1 MEFVRVTEA
10 AAIACGRSV
19 GRGDKNGADQL
30 AVDAMRRMFDTV
42 NISGTVVIGEGE
54 MDEAPML
61 YIGEKVGGGGPE
73 VDIAVDPVEG
83 TNLVAKGQPGAI
95 AVIAI
100 APRGCLL
107 HAPDMYMDKIAVGPR
122 AKGCI
127 DIDAP
132 VGENLARVA
141 KALDREIKDLTVVC
155 LDRERHQGIIDG
167 VRQAGARI
175 KLITDGDVDPIINA
189 GIEGTGVHMYIGKGG
204 APEGV
209 LAATGLKCLGGDM
222 QARLCPENDEEV
234 ARCLKMGIGDINRVL
249 TLDDL
254 VKGDDCMFTST
265 AITECDLLHGLR
277 YFGNGVRTHTVSM
290 RYATGTVRFIDAVH
304 SFDRKD
310 MHYNLQ
316 KIKVWCK

>member
-1 MEFVRVTEA
+1 MNRELSMEFVRVTEA

-19 GRGDKNGADQL
+19 GYGDKNGADQL
-30 AVDAMRRMFDTV
+30 AVDAMRKMFDTV

-54 MDEAPML
+54 LDEAPML
-61 YIGEKVGGGGPE
+61 YIGEKVGAGGPE

-100 APRGCLL
+100 APKGCLL

-127 DIDAP
+127 DINAS
-132 VGENLARVA
+132 VQENLSRVA
-141 KALDREIKDLTVVC
+141 KALERNISDLTVVV
-155 LDRERHQGIIDG
+155 LDRPRHQQIMDDI
-167 VRQAGARI
+167 RRAGARI
-175 KLITDGDVDPIINA
+175 QLITDGDVNPIVNA

-209 LAATGLKCLGGDM
+209 LAAAAIKCLGGDM
-222 QARLCPENDEEV
+222 QAKLAPENDAEV
-234 ARCLKMGIGDINRVL
+234 ARCLKMGIGDINKVL
-249 TLDDL
+249 TLYDM
-254 VKGDDCMFTST
+254 VKGDDCMFTAT
-265 AITECDLLHGLR
+265 AITECNLLRGLN
-277 YFGNGVRTHTVSM
+277 YFGGGVRTHTVSM
-290 RYATGTVRFIDAVH
+290 RYLTGTVRFVDAVH

-310 MHYNLQ
+310 IE
-316 KIKVWCK
+316 IKL